1 MNFFSMSLEI
11 LLIINVV
18 IIVLGYIGFMKIER
32 EVDRKTFKNYKE
44 LNDVK
49 HELKNAVKRTELSL
63 ERRMEGEAVAV
74 SEELREIKMRLLQI
88 QDDIDRLVE
97 DEEKKEDV
105 DY

>member
-44 LNDVK
+44 INDAKQEVQ
-49 HELKNAVKRTELSL
+49 NAIKRTELKL
-63 ERRMEGEAVAV
+63 EQRIDNEADSI
-74 SEELREIKMRLLQI
+74 SEELKEIKMRLFQI
-88 QDDIDRLVE
+88 QDSIDRLVE
-97 DEEKKEDV
+97 DEEEDYV
-105 DY
+105 NE